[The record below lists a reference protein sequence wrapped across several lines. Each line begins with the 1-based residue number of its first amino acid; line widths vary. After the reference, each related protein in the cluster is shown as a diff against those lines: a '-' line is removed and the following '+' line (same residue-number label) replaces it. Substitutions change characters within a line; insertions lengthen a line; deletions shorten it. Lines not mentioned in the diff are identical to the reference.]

1 MYYNKCLGTPC
12 KNEVLKC
19 LEGEYCEHFI
29 GKKNCERECVSL
41 EGLGVSE
48 RWCRWDF
55 RSTSGSQIGNRMKDG
70 KRMREKKKDYLDPH
84 CVLVGRRGRQGLV
97 SGLGDLHSK
106 PQTL

>member
-1 MYYNKCLGTPC
+1 MSVGAPVYCNKCLGTPC

-41 EGLGVSE
+41 EGLELSE

-70 KRMREKKKDYLDPH
+70 NRMRDKKKRLPRPS
-84 CVLVGRRGRQGLV
+84 LRTGWSWRTPGP
-97 SGLGDLHSK
+97 S
-106 PQTL
+106 